1 MISSPSRLALSHQ
14 VAARTATNKVSRS
27 TKTAFRT
34 SSPARTIGGSRAQP
48 SWPKPA
54 QRPGRRPPSM
64 PTACAGHLNALGFP
78 TGKPLGNT
86 LGRKQTVTAGGRTLR
101 YNNPRTRARDLVAH
115 ARADLKTSAQAPK
128 RRAQRKG
135 LSWLSV
141 TSASSQH
148 STAHPPSERSWSA
161 PSPWRRKSMQSS
173 RSVTSSTLCPMRPR
187 ASTSSFCATR
197 ARSASRPTLPT
208 CWRRPATTPT
218 SPPCS

>member
-1 MISSPSRLALSHQ
+1 MISSPFRLALSHRI
-14 VAARTATNKVSRS
+14 AARIAVNKVSRS
-27 TKTAFRT
+27 TKTACKETGKR
-34 SSPARTIGGSRAQP
+34 RRGSRAQP
-48 SWPKPA
+48 ARPA
-54 QRPGRRPPSM
+54 F
-64 PTACAGHLNALGFP
+64 TEHADCFLA
-78 TGKPLGNT
+78 GKPLGNT
-86 LGRKQTVTAGGRTLR
+86 LRRKQTVTAGGRTLR

-161 PSPWRRKSMQSS
+161 PSPWRRKSMPSS
-173 RSVTSSTLCPMRPR
+173 RSATSSTPCPMRHR

>member
-1 MISSPSRLALSHQ
+1 MISSPSRLALSHRIAGRIA
-14 VAARTATNKVSRS
+14 VNKVSRS
-27 TKTAFRT
+27 TKTAFKEAGKR
-34 SSPARTIGGSRAQP
+34 RRGSRAQP
-48 SWPKPA
+48 ARPA
-54 QRPGRRPPSM
+54 FAEHVDR
-64 PTACAGHLNALGFP
+64 FP
-78 TGKPLGNT
+78 AGKPLGNT
-86 LGRKQTVTAGGRTLR
+86 LRRKQTVTAGGRTLR

-148 STAHPPSERSWSA
+148 STAHPPSERSWNA

-173 RSVTSSTLCPMRPR
+173 RSVTSSIPCPTRHR